1 MDNLHEQEELSGTE
15 TAWKSGKNKAVAKRA
30 LVFVVAVVV
39 ALWSVMSFKANLIY
53 FFANRTPVNIGDVR
67 QLRAK
72 GVTKLDVKPNSYV
85 RMENLI
91 VGYPEL
97 ETKKY
102 RFFFCPIYN
111 VLVRTESPLPEVSLR
126 VGQTEIPEGLEYLVE
141 QHRVPLEFF
150 ATHFDAEGWLMPVTE
165 APGFKAGIEEFLR
178 KNVRLSDS
186 EIREAYALLDKETPN
201 KQIFAVLI
209 LFAGIFIVCASG
221 WSLVKAIRQKQT

>member
-1 MDNLHEQEELSGTE
+1 MDDLQERSEQSEMESTLT
-15 TAWKSGKNKAVAKRA
+15 SGKKKVVAKRA
-30 LVFVVAVVV
+30 LVFVAALIV
-39 ALWSVMSFKANLIY
+39 ALWSVMTFKPNLSY

-67 QLRAK
+67 KLRAK
-72 GVTKLDVKPNSYV
+72 GVTKLDVTPNSYV

-102 RFFFCPIYN
+102 HFFFCPIYN

-126 VGQTEIPEGLEYLVE
+126 VGQTEIPEGLEFLVE

-150 ATHFDAEGWLMPVTE
+150 ATHFDAEGWLMPVSE
-165 APGFKAGIEEFLR
+165 APGFKAGIEEFLK

-186 EIREAYALLDKETPN
+186 EICEAYALLDKETPN

-209 LFAGIFIVCASG
+209 LVAGIFIVCASG